1 MVKVIVLSL
10 LASSLMLNANSNVVK
25 QQVVKKVEEV
35 KKIDPSKEELE
46 LLKKEVSSLN
56 KKIEELKTENK
67 ASININNEV
76 LVYLITSLND
86 IKQKIT
92 SIENNVIEYKFNGS
106 FDPSVYAKYKVT
118 SNLLVETN
126 EINKVVNVYTKD
138 TELIGKK
145 DGNLLITSTGKVDLS
160 KVVEIK

>member
-10 LASSLMLNANSNVVK
+10 LASSLMLNANNVVK

-35 KKIDPSKEELE
+35 KKIDSSKEELE
-46 LLKKEVSSLN
+46 LLKKEVNSLN

-67 ASININNEV
+67 ASININDEV